1 MIEQLLSRDTT
12 NIDWELIHGLFA
24 NAIYGGRVD
33 DVHDIRILT
42 SYLQDMFQQEVIAAG
57 KKQLGPLNLPG
68 AGAGLMLLSFFKLK
82 RNFGFSSGS
91 KANFNLSD

>member
-42 SYLQDMFQQEVIAAG
+42 SYLQDMFQPEVIAAG

-68 AGAGLMLLSFFKLK
+68 AGAGLML
-82 RNFGFSSGS
+82 
-91 KANFNLSD
+91 